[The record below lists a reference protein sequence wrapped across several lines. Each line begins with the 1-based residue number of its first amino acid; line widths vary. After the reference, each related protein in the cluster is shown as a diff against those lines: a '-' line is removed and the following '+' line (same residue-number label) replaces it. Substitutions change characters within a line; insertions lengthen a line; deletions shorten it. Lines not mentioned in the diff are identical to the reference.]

1 MEHKKSPIEFLLDF
15 GIEMEKTTL
24 ICVID
29 GVMKQPSLSYLM
41 REYAKYVCE
50 YEQSKNEETKSLN

>member
-1 MEHKKSPIEFLLDF
+1 MEHKKSPIEFLKDF
-15 GIEMEKTTL
+15 GIEMEKTAL

-41 REYAKYVCE
+41 REYGKYVCE
-50 YEQSKNEETKSLN
+50 YEKSQNKETKSLN

>member
-1 MEHKKSPIEFLLDF
+1 MEHKKSPIEFLKDF
-15 GIEMEKTTL
+15 GIEMETTTL

-41 REYAKYVCE
+41 REYAKYVIE
-50 YEQSKNEETKSLN
+50 YSNKSNDMESID